1 MESSLTL
8 TPYVQQLQTCLQW
21 SPTQHGDGIEK
32 QRFVEALTTIA
43 ALPLDSLSME
53 IRRLLVVSGVDASR
67 QQSSLNREETTTVAA
82 NGARKEHLD
91 NLIAA
96 LNARDVLLKCKAANA
111 VGSLSIS
118 RVAGQQLLDLYGDE
132 IFQSVAKMATRKNQ
146 WVQGDAFFVLGWM
159 VVIADD
165 AMLTTIADLLPAV
178 IKCLHRNINLP
189 VEVEGLADG
198 NDEMRGDART
208 RRLKEIAVS
217 SERES
222 NLRIYALVLL
232 VNFSQR
238 RVAVFETQLDR
249 LLPMLKDLVVE
260 LLEPMPSVSTL
271 DESAAASDMADHG
284 AVEYAEVSRLAIT
297 LLSVLVDQLGSV
309 ASQLLELKVLPHLL
323 KLKRVLHAA
332 ELQELLGGDGSQ
344 DIAERLD
351 AIVEL
356 LVHHR

>member
-1 MESSLTL
+1 MESSSTL

-21 SPTQHGDGIEK
+21 NPTKNDDGIEK
-32 QRFVEALTTIA
+32 QRFVEALTNIA
-43 ALPLDSLSME
+43 ALPLDSISME
-53 IRRLLVVSGVDASR
+53 IRRLLVVSRFDARR
-67 QQSSLNREETTTVAA
+67 QQSSLNREETIKVAG
-82 NGARKEHLD
+82 NNARKVHLD

-165 AMLTTIADLLPAV
+165 AMLTTIADLVPTV
-178 IKCLHRNINLP
+178 IKCLRRNINLP
-189 VEVEGLADG
+189 VEVESLADG
-198 NDEMRGDART
+198 NDEMRGGARA
-208 RRLKEIAVS
+208 RRSKEIAS

-238 RVAVFETQLDR
+238 RVAVFETQLER

-260 LLEPMPSVSTL
+260 LLEPISSAATNN
-271 DESAAASDMADHG
+271 ESADGSETADYD

-297 LLSVLVDQLGSV
+297 LLSVLVDQLGNV

-332 ELQELLGGDGSQ
+332 EFQELLGGDGSQ

-351 AIVEL
+351 AIVEI